1 MESSVAVVGDIDTVI
16 GFKLGGVKKGYEVKT
31 DEDAKN
37 ALDELIDNEI
47 SVIIITEKIAD
58 GIREHINKK
67 IGSKTLPMVIEIPD
81 KFGSSDRDTDPM
93 NELIKRVIGVEMV
106 K

>member
-1 MESSVAVVGDIDTVI
+1 MESSVAIIGDIDTVT
-16 GFKLGGVKKGYEVKT
+16 GFKLGGIKKGYDIET
-31 DEDAKN
+31 DEDAKK
-37 ALDELIDNEI
+37 ALNESIDNGI

-58 GIREHINKK
+58 NIREHIDKR
-67 IGSKTLPMVIEIPD
+67 IGSDVLPMVIEIPD